1 MNVFDPM
8 TLALVLV
15 VVGFLLVV
23 AEVFFPSGGFLG
35 FFALASLAA
44 AIYYAHQSGGAGR
57 SLPFAG
63 VVVVVLPLVIWGAF
77 AWLPHTGIGR
87 HLLGEPTRPEDVAVN
102 DPRRALVGKVGVARS
117 KMLPSGAVEIDGRMI
132 DCITRGQAIDPGQ
145 YVKVVEVQGN
155 RVVVRPAGEGERP
168 GHEDPA
174 HLLHRPI
181 ADLGIDSLEDPLA

>member
-1 MNVFDPM
+1 M
-8 TLALVLV
+8 TLAVVLATL
-15 VVGFLLVV
+15 GFLLVV

-35 FFALASLAA
+35 FFSLASLAA
-44 AIYYAHQSGGAGR
+44 AVYYAHQSGGAAR

-63 VVVVVLPLVIWGAF
+63 VVVVLLPLVIWGAF
-77 AWLPHTGIGR
+77 TWLPHTRLGR

-102 DPRRALVGKVGVARS
+102 DPRRVLLGKVGVARS

-145 YVKVVEVQGN
+145 YVKVVEVRGN

-174 HLLHRPI
+174 DMLDRPI
-181 ADLGIDSLEDPLA
+181 EDLGLDSLDDPLV